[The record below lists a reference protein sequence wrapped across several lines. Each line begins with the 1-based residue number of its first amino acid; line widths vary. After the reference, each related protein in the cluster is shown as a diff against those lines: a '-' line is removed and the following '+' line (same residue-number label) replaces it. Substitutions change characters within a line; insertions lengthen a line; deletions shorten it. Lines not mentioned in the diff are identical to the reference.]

1 MPTGKGQFSS
11 GIRADPRDFPG
22 DPEATD
28 PKGFPGDPVAPNPTG
43 LIPGLGTTSHMQ
55 LRVQML
61 QLKIPSAAINI

>member
-28 PKGFPGDPVAPNPTG
+28 PKGFPGDPVATTPELP
-43 LIPGLGTTSHMQ
+43 IPQ
-55 LRVQML
+55 V
-61 QLKIPSAAINI
+61 